1 MIYTLT
7 AQFPTKVSH
16 KKGTIIAKAGDKV
29 KLISLHG
36 ELAIIET
43 GKGDR
48 ITIQKHFLQ

>member
-1 MIYTLT
+1 MIYTLA

-36 ELAIIET
+36 ELAIVET

-48 ITIQKHFLQ
+48 MTVDKKYLQ